1 MLVLTLEHN
10 GQLVAEITEEQIEGE
25 ISIGRDPSCQ
35 LRASAADKLISSRHA
50 IVKKQGK
57 KLLLQDAGSRNGIFL
72 RGKRISS
79 CKLRPGIKLTIGESI
94 LVVEESKKAPRGAGV
109 HKLAALNGPMKGKK
123 IPLQTERM
131 LIGSDPEANIPLLDM
146 LVSKK
151 HAELLIKA
159 DGSCWVR
166 DLESRNGTFVNNI
179 RLAPNT
185 ERLLKN
191 NDRLSIAQFELRF
204 EDGAFEHRETRLWL
218 HLLIALLTI
227 GLGLLARQVYMSIK
241 PGAEIFLNNAR
252 KLAFE
257 ENFEGARMLVKD
269 VFTAKEAEKH
279 TPAATELLRQI
290 DIWEKTLQTW
300 HQACEAL
307 ESKNWT
313 AAARLLAA
321 LQVGGA
327 ESWAWNEEAGAL
339 RRQANAMK
347 NNLDNMLRAKF
358 LLMRDDCDLEE
369 LKETGVKMG
378 ERSGFPADTGY
389 GKALKIELDRSIAQI
404 DELLDQNQKLSK
416 LLQDINYEK
425 SSFENLASAIT
436 EMQKDSAPQFRR
448 RSAMVLEPLKG
459 LRKAQLTLQE
469 CRRLIANAEFDAAAE
484 LELVLPS
491 LESCSIDANISNCRK
506 ALDTQGKELRDI
518 LNQARYLYTQYISL
532 GDSGSIELEGL
543 AFLQDESQMAKVFAC
558 DILDGPLP
566 KHFRKT
572 PAGVYYRVLGF
583 EEFYTFL
590 NALPEKPAFQTV
602 ADLPFVSLLSVTVQ
616 RLACGSRLRNF
627 IENIGFHEGK
637 LADLAKQIHLY
648 EKTRDEIIDQ
658 LLRKAE
664 NSQGREAIIA
674 AAIAE
679 RLCPENRQLKLKDQD
694 LVPWLVAEQ
703 KALRRKINERL
714 SEFDRSG
721 PTVQIQI
728 RDEIIAMG
736 IPGDSAVRRMWALR
750 EAGK

>member
-1 MLVLTLEHN
+1 MLVLTLEHDKR
-10 GQLVAEITEEQIEGE
+10 LVAEITEEQIEGE

-35 LRASAADKLISSRHA
+35 LRASEADKLISSRHA
-50 IVKKQGK
+50 VVKKQGK
-57 KLLLQDAGSRNGIFL
+57 KLLLQDAGSRNGVFL
-72 RGKRISS
+72 RGKRITS

-94 LVVEESKKAPRGAGV
+94 LVVEESKKVSHGAGV

-123 IPLQTERM
+123 FPLSSEHI

-146 LVSKK
+146 LVSKN
-151 HAELLIKA
+151 HAELLVKT

-166 DLESRNGTFVNNI
+166 DLESRNGTFINGI
-179 RLAPNT
+179 KLAPNT

-191 NDRLSIAQFELRF
+191 NDRLAIAQFELRF
-204 EDGAFEHRETRLWL
+204 EDGAFERHETRFWL
-218 HLLIALLTI
+218 RLFIALLTI
-227 GLGLLARQVYMSIK
+227 GLGLLAYQGYMAVK
-241 PGAEIFLNNAR
+241 PSAEIFLNNAR
-252 KLAFE
+252 ELAFE
-257 ENFEGARMLVKD
+257 ENFEGARMLAKD
-269 VFTAKEAEKH
+269 VFTAKGAEKH

-307 ESKNWT
+307 ENKNWT

-327 ESWAWNEEAGAL
+327 ESWAWNEDAGSL
-339 RRQANAMK
+339 RRQANVMK
-347 NNLDNMLRAKF
+347 TSLDNMLRAKF
-358 LLMRDDCDLEE
+358 LLMRDDCDLGE
-369 LKETGVKMG
+369 LKETGIKMG
-378 ERSGFPADTGY
+378 ERAGFPVGKGY
-389 GKALKIELDRSIAQI
+389 SDALKMELDRSIAQI
-404 DELLDQNQKLSK
+404 DELLAQNQKLSS

-425 SSFENLASAIT
+425 SSFDNLASVIV

-448 RSAMVLEPLKG
+448 RTEMVIEPLKG

-469 CRRLIANAEFDAAAE
+469 SLRLIANAEFDAAAAQD
-484 LELVLPS
+484 LVLPS

-506 ALDTQGKELRDI
+506 ALDSQGREVRNI
-518 LNQARYLYTQYISL
+518 LNQARYLYSQYISL
-532 GDSGSIELEGL
+532 GENGSTELDGM

-572 PAGVYYRVLGF
+572 PAGVYDKVLGL
-583 EEFYTFL
+583 EEFYMFL
-590 NALPEKPAFQTV
+590 NALPDKPAFQTV
-602 ADLPFVSLLSVTVQ
+602 ADLPFASLLSVTVQ
-616 RLACGSRLRNF
+616 RLAFGARLRDF
-627 IENIGFHEGK
+627 IENAGFQQGR
-637 LADLAKQIHLY
+637 LAVLAEEIHKH

-658 LLRKAE
+658 MLRKAE

-679 RLCPENRQLKLKDQD
+679 RLCPENRQLKLKDRD
-694 LVPWLVAEQ
+694 LIPWLVAEM
-703 KALRRKINERL
+703 KALRQKINEQL

-721 PTVQIQI
+721 PSVQIQI
-728 RDEIIAMG
+728 RDQIIAMG
-736 IPGDSAVRRMWALR
+736 IPGDSNVRRMWALR
-750 EAGK
+750 EAAK